1 MQPASISFAI
11 CGLRRIIIVF
21 SLFQTNKME
30 NGNGNG
36 KKLSRLGGRLG
47 QVDRVPRLGGLP
59 CLACK
64 RFDASS
70 KETYEELALPG

>member
-30 NGNGNG
+30 NGKNGNG
-36 KKLSRLGGRLG
+36 NGGSPFFGDFFFLGDLDQQNIVETAYFPEHASLLKLS
-47 QVDRVPRLGGLP
+47 
-59 CLACK
+59 
-64 RFDASS
+64 
-70 KETYEELALPG
+70 

>member
-30 NGNGNG
+30 KMENGLSPNIKEVRESSNSITVF
-36 KKLSRLGGRLG
+36 KLVDLADMYTSQMEQLGADIG
-47 QVDRVPRLGGLP
+47 
-59 CLACK
+59 ACVY
-64 RFDASS
+64 AI
-70 KETYEELALPG
+70 